1 MKRRVRILIR
11 RLKRTPLGRALL
23 EEQGATMLEWTLLLA
38 AIAVPSYW
46 IIKLALNTLVAHYQ
60 MMTTINALPFP

>member
-1 MKRRVRILIR
+1 MIRRTRITIR
-11 RLKRTPLGRALL
+11 RLTRKAMRHDET
-23 EEQGATMLEWTLLLA
+23 GATALEWTLLLA

-46 IIKLALNTLVAHYQ
+46 IIKLALDTLIAHYQ